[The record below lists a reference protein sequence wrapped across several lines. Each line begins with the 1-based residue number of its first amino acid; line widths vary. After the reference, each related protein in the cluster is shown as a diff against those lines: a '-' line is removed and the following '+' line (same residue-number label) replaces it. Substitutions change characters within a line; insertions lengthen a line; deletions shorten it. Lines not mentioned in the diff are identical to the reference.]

1 MSNSWCLAEN
11 IYVIGPSPA
20 ITSFLFEPHH
30 SSVCSMPRGRLHSGC
45 LFAPMKI
52 LSLHMYFS
60 AMDLQKCCKVTI
72 EMIGAKLHLLKCAI
86 LREELPCI
94 GKHIYVHVGRPLK
107 WDGAT
112 YTTSCFVQD
121 DCDQSLDSSCFHP
134 IVGICWWSSLLE
146 TRQPTSMHCPSQRRH
161 N

>member
-60 AMDLQKCCKVTI
+60 AMDLQECCKVTI
-72 EMIGAKLHLLKCAI
+72 EMIGAKLHLLKPFSVRRCHGLEGI
-86 LREELPCI
+86 Y
-94 GKHIYVHVGRPLK
+94 KHKSALEKGWCNLYHLLFRP
-107 WDGAT
+107 T
-112 YTTSCFVQD
+112 
-121 DCDQSLDSSCFHP
+121 
-134 IVGICWWSSLLE
+134 
-146 TRQPTSMHCPSQRRH
+146 
-161 N
+161 